1 MGSQFIKCVYVKD
14 TIQNSVYCEPLKVK
28 IHRDIFLSKHICRQF
43 KVYFIFSGFRQIF
56 KIPEITQEITQ
67 KKNPFYTTTRNR
79 GSKKEKETLMF
90 HGAHTMGQRYVN

>member
-28 IHRDIFLSKHICRQF
+28 VHRDIFLSKHICRQF

-67 KKNPFYTTTRNR
+67 KKIPFILQQGTVGPKRR
-79 GSKKEKETLMF
+79 KKL
-90 HGAHTMGQRYVN
+90 